1 MPENQPQTDDLLNKV
16 QQIVKEPPRASRR
29 LHAILGFI
37 PQPGE
42 PVGMRIAQAR
52 AKREAE
58 RAERKKRAA
67 RAYAKKHAIRYREQ
81 ALARYYELRN
91 DPEFMRQQ
99 ALKAIRYAEKKP
111 LARIAQKL
119 VQYKVKK
126 GEMRPASDFP
136 CRDCGEPST
145 DYDHRDYNKPLEVE
159 PVCRS
164 CNLLRGPALP
174 YTDIDLRT

>member
-99 ALKAIRYAEKKP
+99 ALKAIRYAE
-111 LARIAQKL
+111 
-119 VQYKVKK
+119 
-126 GEMRPASDFP
+126 FP